1 MILVRADKNFSGTL
15 SRTCWEHVL
24 PKLYVV
30 VVVIRVHMT
39 KTNTQLTMVSR
50 SQKEKVGLM
59 HLDDFRASLYGE
71 TLVLCGVLD
80 CLLAAT
86 FLWFPCVSCNTT
98 MIFNSFAMLM
108 TFIKFAL
115 PFFTM

>member
-1 MILVRADKNFSGTL
+1 
-15 SRTCWEHVL
+15 
-24 PKLYVV
+24 
-30 VVVIRVHMT
+30 MT

-50 SQKEKVGLM
+50 SQKEKVNLM

-86 FLWFPCVSCNTT
+86 FLSGGFTPCQFEHHVRP
-98 MIFNSFAMLM
+98 
-108 TFIKFAL
+108 KFATPIL
-115 PFFTM
+115 HVIDNF